1 MFFEIWPATLLKKMF
16 LIKLQ
21 AICFPVNI
29 AKFLRTS
36 FSYNTSAAL
45 WLLFNIRRLDQ
56 VSGPRFGMD
65 ISRLLYQLG
74 V

>member
-1 MFFEIWPATLLKKMF
+1 MFFEIWPATLLKK
-16 LIKLQ
+16 IPQ
-21 AICFPVNI
+21 RRCFPVNI